1 MQTLQTIL
9 TRYLILTINNQLSD
23 LKHIKHDL
31 LVRGIEFLGTSGT
44 QTAESGTTCARV
56 SKHCVIDAGN
66 LIRGIGRDI
75 FDIEHI
81 FLTHSHFDHIV
92 DIPFLAELFV
102 TQKKT
107 TLKIYGLAETL
118 KDLKELIFNFRI
130 WPNFQEI
137 DLIQN
142 MQKTVDFIEIVP
154 DKTYTIDD
162 ITLTPFKTNHTNG
175 SCGYVISYEE
185 NAIMI
190 TSDTYCCDRIWD
202 IIDMN
207 PAIHSLIIDVSFSS
221 DQEKLALDSKH
232 LTPSLLASERV
243 KAKRNDFAIY
253 PFHLKAQFEAKIRE
267 EFKIM
272 NIDGVILKP
281 LEDFTILPFDKSVES
296 YKKDRA
302 YSFSSQILMIGTAL
316 SSEKNIDSLL
326 ELIIKQSKLLTHAD
340 AGTLYL
346 FNEATQE
353 LEFKVIQNDTLNI
366 SMGGR
371 SSPIEW
377 APLSLYDSSG
387 KGNRHM
393 VATVCALD
401 GYIINISDVYE
412 SKEYDFTGTKKFD
425 ATTGY
430 HSESM
435 LVIPL
440 RDHEDNLIGVLQ
452 LINKKNDFGDIVAFD
467 FEDEELALSIGS
479 QAAVALTKQ
488 KLIYDLEILL
498 ESFLHSINVA
508 IEAKSPYTA
517 GHIDRMVHLSVML
530 AKAIS
535 DDTDKFSD
543 KFYTH
548 DEIKEIKFS
557 ALMHDV
563 GKIVIP
569 EHVIDKSTKL
579 ETIYDRIET
588 VKLKYE
594 LLKRDARIRYLESE
608 RFDADQVRLN
618 EEIAIL
624 NDEIEFLSMANEGSE
639 FFSHEN
645 VEKIKLIAE
654 RRMMNDGVD
663 EPVLSQDEVENLIVQ
678 KGTLTFNQRQI
689 INSHANMSLKM
700 LQDLPFP
707 KKLSRIP
714 EIACGHHEK
723 INGKGYPLGLKGEE
737 LSFEARI
744 LAIADIFE
752 ALSASDRP
760 YKKAKKLSEIMKILS
775 FMAKDEEIDK
785 EILCF
790 MYRSGVYLEF
800 AHAYLKPEN
809 IDEVVLEGL
818 CEG

>member
-1 MQTLQTIL
+1 MEHKKNAI
-9 TRYLILTINNQLSD
+9 ID
-23 LKHIKHDL
+23 
-31 LVRGIEFLGTSGT
+31 RGIEFLGTSGT
-44 QTAESGTTCARV
+44 QTPESGTTCARV

-107 TLKIYGLAETL
+107 TLKIYGLSETL
-118 KDLKELIFNFRI
+118 SDLKELIFNFRI

-137 DLIQN
+137 DLLQN
-142 MQKTVDFIEIVP
+142 MEKTIDFIEIIP
-154 DKTYTIDD
+154 EETYTIDD
-162 ITLTPFKTNHTNG
+162 VTLTPFKTNHTNG
-175 SCGYVISYEE
+175 SCGYVVSHTDG
-185 NAIMI
+185 AIMI
-190 TSDTYCCDRIWD
+190 TSDTYRCDRIWD
-202 IIDMN
+202 IIDSH

-221 DQEKLALDSKH
+221 DQDKLAFDSKH
-232 LTPSLLASERV
+232 LTPSVLASERL
-243 KAKRNDFAIY
+243 KAKRDDFVIY
-253 PFHLKAQFEAKIRE
+253 PFHLKAQFEAVIRQE
-267 EFKIM
+267 LRASSIQ
-272 NIDGVILKP
+272 GLATLP
-281 LEDFTILPFDKSVES
+281 LNDFTVLPFDKNIQS

-326 ELIIKQSKLLTHAD
+326 ELIIKQSKLLTKAD

-346 FNEATQE
+346 FNESTRE

-371 SSPIEW
+371 SGPIEW
-377 APLSLYDSSG
+377 TPLSLYDSSG
-387 KGNRHM
+387 KPNRHM

-401 GYIINISDVYE
+401 EYIINISDVYE

-430 HSESM
+430 RSESM
-435 LVIPL
+435 LVVPL
-440 RDHEDNLIGVLQ
+440 KDHEDNLIGVLQ
-452 LINKKNDFGDIVAFD
+452 LINKKNDFGDILAFD

-498 ESFLHSINVA
+498 ESFLHTINVA

-517 GHIDRMVHLSVML
+517 GHIDRMVDLSVMI
-530 AKAIS
+530 AQAIS
-535 DDTDKFSD
+535 DDRENYSD
-543 KFYTH
+543 KFYTS
-548 DEIKEIKFS
+548 DELKEIKFS

-579 ETIYDRIET
+579 ETIYDRIES

-594 LLKRDARIRYLESE
+594 LLKRDAKIRYMESE
-608 RFDADQVRLN
+608 RSESDQLQFDHENATLDD
-618 EEIAIL
+618 EIA
-624 NDEIEFLSMANEGSE
+624 FLSMANEGAE
-639 FFSHEN
+639 FFSHDN
-645 VEKIKLIAE
+645 VERIKTIAK
-654 RRMMNDGVD
+654 RRIVINGRD
-663 EPVLSQDEVENLIVQ
+663 EPLLSPDEVENLSVQ
-678 KGTLTFNQRQI
+678 KGTLTLDQRHI
-689 INSHANMSLKM
+689 INSHADMSLKM
-700 LQDLPFP
+700 LQALPFP
-707 KKLSRIP
+707 KKLARIP
-714 EIACGHHEK
+714 EIAGGHHEK
-723 INGKGYPLGLKGEE
+723 INGQGYPLGLKGDE

-760 YKKAKKLSEIMKILS
+760 YKKAKKLSEIMKILM

-790 MYRSGVYLEF
+790 LYKSGVCMEF
-800 AHAYLKPEN
+800 AHRYLKPEN
-809 IDEVVLEGL
+809 IDEVKLENF
-818 CEG
+818 C